1 MRPALVVCGPTGV
14 GKTAALIRAATDPHL
29 LRVHGDPP
37 FEVISADSRQVY
49 RHMPIG
55 TALPTAEE
63 QAAVPHHLIDMLDP
77 RETFGVG
84 TFVSRCHEL
93 VEEIRQRHR
102 IPVIAG
108 GTGFY
113 LRGYLCGLPSTPPAD
128 AAVRQEL
135 TMRLRSEGSAV
146 LHEELQQVDRESA
159 AVIAPGDSQRIVRA
173 LEIFLTTGKPRSAFR
188 QPDTLQS
195 MVPGEVVGLFTDK
208 ATLWQRLEAR
218 ARDMMNRG
226 LREEVAEL
234 LRRGYTPEDPGLQTI
249 GYREFFP
256 LIAQGGSPLHAG
268 DEVTTAISINSRRYA
283 KRQNTFFKKLPQV
296 QWIDRDDSSAL
307 VAALRRIGE

>member
-1 MRPALVVCGPTGV
+1 MKPALVLCGPTGV
-14 GKTAALIRAATDPHL
+14 GKTAALIRAATDPSL
-29 LRVHGDPP
+29 LSAHGTPP

-49 RHMPIG
+49 RHMRIG
-55 TALPTAEE
+55 TALPTLEE
-63 QAAVPHHLIDMLDP
+63 QAVVPHHLIEMLDP
-77 RETFGVG
+77 RETFDVM

-93 VEEIRQRHR
+93 VEEIHRRQR

-113 LRGYLCGLPSTPPAD
+113 LRGYLCGLPNTPPVD

-146 LHEELQQVDRESA
+146 LHEELQQVDPESA
-159 AVIAPGDSQRIVRA
+159 EVIAPGDSQRIVRA
-173 LEIFLTTGKPRSAFR
+173 LEIFLTSGKPRSAFR
-188 QPDTLQS
+188 QPDARQAT
-195 MVPGEVVGLFTDK
+195 VPGEIVGLYTDK
-208 ATLWQRLEAR
+208 TTLWRRLEAR
-218 ARDMMNRG
+218 ARDMMTRG

-234 LRRGYTPEDPGLQTI
+234 LRRGYTPQDPGLQTI

-256 LIAQGGSPLHAG
+256 LIAQGGSPRDAG
-268 DEVTTAISINSRRYA
+268 DDVTAAIIINSRRYA
-283 KRQNTFFKKLPQV
+283 KRQNTFFRKLPPV

-307 VAALRRIGE
+307 IAALRRIGE